1 MKNLPEKYSSK
12 IKTMKNV
19 ILTTSG
25 LLSEY
30 GNEIKLEV
38 GDIHYDQNTDKVYE
52 IVFELSLTDVYCPEC
67 DFEPSMVS
75 KTIEEIIEKIYKGCQ
90 FGLTPDLQFKNSFSS
105 MRGVLLYD
113 CKLWRDNFEKITF
126 GIFIDPDQKY

>member
-1 MKNLPEKYSSK
+1 MKNVPEKYLSK

-30 GNEIKLEV
+30 GNSIELTIGDVAYDIKS
-38 GDIHYDQNTDKVYE
+38 DTIYE
-52 IVFELSLTDVYCPEC
+52 IVLELKLTDIYCQEC

-75 KTIEEIIEKIYKGCQ
+75 TTINEIIHKIIKGCK
-90 FGLTPDLQFKNSFSS
+90 FGLTNDLQFKNSFTST
-105 MRGVLLYD
+105 RGVLLYET
-113 CKLWRDNFEKITF
+113 KLLGDNFEYILF
-126 GIFIDPDQKY
+126 GIFIDPGQKY

>member
-1 MKNLPEKYSSK
+1 MKNVPENYLSK

-30 GNEIKLEV
+30 GNSISLEL
-38 GDIHYDQNTDKVYE
+38 GDIDYNQNTNEIYE
-52 IVFELSLTDVYCPEC
+52 IVLELKLTDVYCPDC

-75 KTIEEIIEKIYKGCQ
+75 NTINEIIRKIIKGCK
-90 FGLTPDLQFKNSFSS
+90 FGLTNDLQFKNSFIST
-105 MRGVLLYD
+105 RGVLLYET
-113 CKLWRDNFEKITF
+113 KLWRDNFEYILF
-126 GIFIDPDQKY
+126 GIFIDPGQKY

>member
-1 MKNLPEKYSSK
+1 MKNLPEKYLSK
-12 IKTMKNV
+12 IKTMKNI

-30 GNEIKLEV
+30 GGNIKLEM
-38 GDIHYDQNTDKVYE
+38 GDVHYDQNTYKVYE

-75 KTIEEIIEKIYKGCQ
+75 RIIEEIIAKILKGCQ
-90 FGLTPDLQFKNSFSS
+90 FGLTDELQFKNSYNST
-105 MRGVLLYD
+105 RGVLLYD

-126 GIFIDPDQKY
+126 GIFIDPGQNF